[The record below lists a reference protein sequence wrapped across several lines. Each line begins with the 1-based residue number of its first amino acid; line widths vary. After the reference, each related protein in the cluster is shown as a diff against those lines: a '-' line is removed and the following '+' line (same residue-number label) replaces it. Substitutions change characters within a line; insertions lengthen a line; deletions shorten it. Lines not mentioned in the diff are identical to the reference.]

1 MSIKVSIIIPIYNVS
16 DYVKRCMKS
25 VMHQSYDNIECIVVD
40 DCSPDDSIAK
50 CEKMIADYHGPINF
64 TILHHQCNRGLSA
77 ARNTGTDAAT
87 GDYILYLDSDD
98 ELTSDCIEKLVRP
111 LLNDPTIEM
120 VIGEREDI
128 PDGCP
133 IPPYFK
139 KNDISQELDLTSNEA
154 VRQCYFDKNIYYVNA
169 WNKLIKKNFLTRNQ
183 LYFMEGLLWED
194 IMWTFFVMK
203 HLCHLYIVS
212 DVTYLRYMR
221 PQSIVTSTSIE
232 KRENHFIKIY
242 STIANNFTEGKQ
254 AQEAKYYYKKVC
266 GRCIRNPKNQTVIQ
280 SAKLFRKALAEE
292 HYSKEAFVLSVMLFL
307 AKTVFGRVVFS
318 IIVKRKELMDS
329 QKMG

>member
-120 VIGEREDI
+120 VMGGTRGYPGRMSDSSLFQKER
-128 PDGCP
+128 
-133 IPPYFK
+133 
-139 KNDISQELDLTSNEA
+139 
-154 VRQCYFDKNIYYVNA
+154 
-169 WNKLIKKNFLTRNQ
+169 
-183 LYFMEGLLWED
+183 
-194 IMWTFFVMK
+194 
-203 HLCHLYIVS
+203 
-212 DVTYLRYMR
+212 YLARAGSYL
-221 PQSIVTSTSIE
+221 Q
-232 KRENHFIKIY
+232 
-242 STIANNFTEGKQ
+242 
-254 AQEAKYYYKKVC
+254 
-266 GRCIRNPKNQTVIQ
+266 
-280 SAKLFRKALAEE
+280 
-292 HYSKEAFVLSVMLFL
+292 
-307 AKTVFGRVVFS
+307 
-318 IIVKRKELMDS
+318 
-329 QKMG
+329 